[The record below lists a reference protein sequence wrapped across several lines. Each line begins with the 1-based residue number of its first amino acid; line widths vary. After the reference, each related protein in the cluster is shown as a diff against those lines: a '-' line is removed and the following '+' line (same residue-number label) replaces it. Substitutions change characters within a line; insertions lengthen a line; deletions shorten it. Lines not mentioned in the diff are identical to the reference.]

1 MIWLPVIIPVRKEIP
16 VIGSSNTLQSQSE
29 WKCILE
35 SLLVLVLVV
44 ADHIQMMKTDFVN
57 SLGLVVPLL
66 VHYLLKQMSIM
77 LHKPKVIH
85 LELDKFLQP
94 KFIVHHMEHM
104 VPAVAVAD
112 GSVDMVIHI
121 LIEKDI
127 HLLPVVAALHMY

>member
-1 MIWLPVIIPVRKEIP
+1 MTGL
-16 VIGSSNTLQSQSE
+16 SNTLQNQLE

-44 ADHIQMMKTDFVN
+44 VDHIQMMKTDFVN

-66 VHYLLKQMSIM
+66 VPYLLKQMSIM
-77 LHKPKVIH
+77 LHKPKVIP
-85 LELDKFLQP
+85 LELDRFLQP

-104 VPAVAVAD
+104 APVEAVVD

-127 HLLPVVAALHMY
+127 HLLPVAADLHMY